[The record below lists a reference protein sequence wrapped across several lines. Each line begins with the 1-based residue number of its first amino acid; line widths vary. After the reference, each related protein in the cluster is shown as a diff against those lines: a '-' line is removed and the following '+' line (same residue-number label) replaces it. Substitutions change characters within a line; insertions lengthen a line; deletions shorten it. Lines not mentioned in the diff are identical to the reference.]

1 VTALLT
7 ATGIPPALVSG
18 RRIGLFGG
26 SFNPPHA
33 GHLAV
38 AEEALRR
45 LRLHEVWWLVATRNP
60 LKDPGDVT
68 DLERRLRLARK
79 MAGRNPRFRVLDLE
93 RRTGTYYTADL
104 LDALG
109 PQLDEGLFVWIMG
122 ADSFA
127 TLHSW
132 GRWRSIPWRIPLA
145 VFDRPEWGLR
155 ALRGPAAVI
164 LRQYR
169 VPEREAVLLPE
180 LEPPAWSFLRMPL
193 RPESSTCI
201 RHPEACPD
209 STCGSSGHAA

>member
-1 VTALLT
+1 VSVSLMA
-7 ATGIPPALVSG
+7 AGIPPALVSG

-38 AEEALRR
+38 AGEALRR
-45 LRLHEVWWLVATRNP
+45 LRLDEVWWLVATRNP
-60 LKDPGDVT
+60 LKDPDDVA
-68 DLERRLRLARK
+68 DLERRLRLVRK

-93 RRTGTYYTADL
+93 RRTGTHYTADL

-109 PQLDEGLFVWIMG
+109 PLLDEGLFVWIMG

-127 TLHSW
+127 TLHRW
-132 GRWRSIPWRIPLA
+132 GRWRTIPWRIPLA
-145 VFDRPEWGLR
+145 VFDRPGWGLR
-155 ALRGPAAVI
+155 ALCGPAGAV

-169 VPEREAVLLPE
+169 VPEREAALLPE
-180 LEPPAWSFLRMPL
+180 LEPPAWSFLSMPL

-209 STCGSSGHAA
+209 STCGPSGHAA